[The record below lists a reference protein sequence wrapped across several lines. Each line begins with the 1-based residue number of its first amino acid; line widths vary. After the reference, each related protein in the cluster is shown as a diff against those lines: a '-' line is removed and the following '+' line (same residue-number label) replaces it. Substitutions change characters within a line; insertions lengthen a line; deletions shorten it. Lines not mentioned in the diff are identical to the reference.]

1 MLSKMR
7 RILLFLGV
15 FFYVSQAIAVQDSLE
30 TEKRKAFEFIADSLN
45 EMIFLGNNPDFRCKF
60 YDKIDSFRATGKG
73 RINILHIGGS
83 HVQADIFSH
92 TVRCRIDSLN
102 GEFKPSRGVLF
113 PYQVAKTNNPS
124 NYKVTYAGEWKS
136 SRNIKRDREAIL
148 GVTGMAVST
157 VDSIAEIRIKLNPKD
172 SVDRWSFSRL
182 KLLGYAEHPKVIPL
196 LKLGN
201 SSFLHP
207 IYDSVTSTYTY
218 LLSVPMDSLNL
229 IISQTDTILHR
240 FTLTGFL
247 LENDEPGIVYH
258 SIGVNGASV
267 PSYLSCP
274 NFERDLSLIRP
285 DMVIFAIGINDAIP
299 QNFSKNNFIANYDS
313 LLSKFR
319 NVSPDCFFV
328 FVSNNDS
335 YRKIKRRYRRTRY
348 QLNTNGVLAR
358 EAFVMLA
365 EKHDGSLWDLFSIMG
380 GLDSIK
386 KWEESG
392 LSQKDKVHFTK
403 AGYTLVGNLFF
414 EAFLNSY
421 NNKD

>member
-1 MLSKMR
+1 MSAGIQEISK
-7 RILLFLGV
+7 
-15 FFYVSQAIAVQDSLE
+15 
-30 TEKRKAFEFIADSLN
+30 
-45 EMIFLGNNPDFRCKF
+45 NN
-60 YDKIDSFRATGKG
+60 
-73 RINILHIGGS
+73 
-83 HVQADIFSH
+83 FS
-92 TVRCRIDSLN
+92 
-102 GEFKPSRGVLF
+102 
-113 PYQVAKTNNPS
+113 
-124 NYKVTYAGEWKS
+124 VT
-136 SRNIKRDREAIL
+136 
-148 GVTGMAVST
+148 
-157 VDSIAEIRIKLNPKD
+157 
-172 SVDRWSFSRL
+172 
-182 KLLGYAEHPKVIPL
+182 
-196 LKLGN
+196 
-201 SSFLHP
+201 

-285 DMVIFAIGINDAIP
+285 DMVIFAIGINDAVP

-358 EAFVMLA
+358 EAFVTLA

-392 LSQKDKVHFTK
+392 ILFTQGKPLVQTDESQPINFPII
-403 AGYTLVGNLFF
+403 
-414 EAFLNSY
+414 
-421 NNKD
+421 